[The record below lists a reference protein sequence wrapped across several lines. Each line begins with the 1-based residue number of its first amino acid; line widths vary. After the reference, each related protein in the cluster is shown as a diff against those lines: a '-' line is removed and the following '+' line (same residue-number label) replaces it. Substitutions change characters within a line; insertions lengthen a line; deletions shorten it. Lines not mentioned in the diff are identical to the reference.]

1 MPPPQLLLYVS
12 PTLYSIS
19 VPSVSKNQCWK
30 SLIALNRMQRGGF
43 RDSNFFLTT
52 ESWRA
57 HNSTRDWS
65 RMVKDGVCV
74 CGYVWVC
81 AWGGVGQEGK
91 ALSSGP
97 CGNWLN
103 FPHWWTWKWPISI
116 TGVSMNSLPWT
127 GPGLTQ
133 CPELRV
139 IRWIHKAGPGIASES
154 AFCQLLCEDLG
165 TWK

>member
-1 MPPPQLLLYVS
+1 MYLPLS
-12 PTLYSIS
+12 TLYLYHQSPRTS
-19 VPSVSKNQCWK
+19 VGKVSLHWIECKGVD
-30 SLIALNRMQRGGF
+30 SEIAI
-43 RDSNFFLTT
+43 FFLTT

-65 RMVKDGVCV
+65 RMVEDGVCM
-74 CGYVWVC
+74 CGCVWVC
-81 AWGGVGQEGK
+81 AWRGVGQEGK

-103 FPHWWTWKWPISI
+103 FLHWWTWKWPISI

-139 IRWIHKAGPGIASES
+139 IRGIRKAGPGIASES